1 MDPLSFTASLIAVV
15 GAAATAAKQLDNLR
29 TTLRDAS
36 SALCSIIDEISDLRV
51 VLGACE
57 SAVNELYANSSGHDP
72 PTPLAD
78 VAQLFEKTAG
88 FLIELDGIVGSC
100 LKDSRGGEGRIRVA
114 KFRWLREKSHVKS
127 LQNQLREAK
136 QDILVLME
144 SHSL

>member
-1 MDPLSFTASLIAVV
+1 MDPLSFTASLIAVI
-15 GAAATAAKQLDNLR
+15 GAAATVAKQLENLR

-36 SALCSIIDEISDLRV
+36 SDLYSITNEISDLRI

-57 SAVNELYANSSGHDP
+57 SAVNELYANSSEHNP

-78 VAQLFEKTAG
+78 VVQLFEKTTG
-88 FLIELDGIVGSC
+88 FLNELDRIVISC
-100 LKDSRGGEGRIRVA
+100 LKDSRDGEGRSRVA
-114 KFRWLREKSHVKS
+114 KFRWLRERSNVRS
-127 LQNQLREAK
+127 LQNQLRGAK